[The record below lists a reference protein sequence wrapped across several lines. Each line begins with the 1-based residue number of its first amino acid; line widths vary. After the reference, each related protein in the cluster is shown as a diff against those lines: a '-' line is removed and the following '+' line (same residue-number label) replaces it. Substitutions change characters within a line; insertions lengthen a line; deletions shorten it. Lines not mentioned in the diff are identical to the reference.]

1 MGIKIIELQRDER
14 IVAVVPE
21 YCFGP
26 GWSNPLVWVYI
37 VDSSQQL
44 RIEAIQPEDQ
54 TPKMR
59 TLFGV
64 GAAACGALVG
74 AVPTRQLKEEKA

>member
-1 MGIKIIELQRDER
+1 MKTIELQRDER

-26 GWSNPLVWVYI
+26 GWANPLVWVYI
-37 VDSSQQL
+37 VDSIQRL

-74 AVPTRQLKEEKA
+74 AVPTRQIKEEKA

>member
-1 MGIKIIELQRDER
+1 MKTIELQRDER

-21 YCFGP
+21 YFFGP
-26 GWSNPLVWVYI
+26 GWSYPLVLVYI
-37 VDSSQQL
+37 VDSSQRL

>member
-1 MGIKIIELQRDER
+1 MKTIELQRDER

-37 VDSSQQL
+37 VDSNQTL
-44 RIEAIQPEDQ
+44 RTESIQADEM
-54 TPKMR
+54 TPAMQ

-64 GAAACGALVG
+64 AEAMQNALFS
-74 AVPTRQLKEEKA
+74 AVPTRKAKKETS

>member
-1 MGIKIIELQRDER
+1 MGIKTIELQRDER

-21 YCFGP
+21 YCVGP
-26 GWSNPLVWVYI
+26 GWANPLVWVYI

-44 RIEAIQPEDQ
+44 RIEAIQSEDQ

-59 TLFGV
+59 TLFSV

-74 AVPTRQLKEEKA
+74 AVPTRQIKEKKA

>member
-1 MGIKIIELQRDER
+1 
-14 IVAVVPE
+14 
-21 YCFGP
+21 
-26 GWSNPLVWVYI
+26 VYI
-37 VDSSQQL
+37 VDSIQRL

-74 AVPTRQLKEEKA
+74 AVPTRQIKEKKA